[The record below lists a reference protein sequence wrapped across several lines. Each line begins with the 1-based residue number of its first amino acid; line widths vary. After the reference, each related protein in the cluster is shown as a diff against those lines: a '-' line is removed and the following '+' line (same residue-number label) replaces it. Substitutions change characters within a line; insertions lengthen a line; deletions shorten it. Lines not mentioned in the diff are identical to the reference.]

1 MWKAPIIIFTISAIS
16 LLYYAYKNDNRR
28 IERFYYKHNLL
39 LFALLA
45 FVQFLLIA
53 GLFLNVR
60 YMINILGE
68 VFFKHIKNK
77 YFS

>member
-1 MWKAPIIIFTISAIS
+1 MLKGPIIIFVISAIS

-28 IERFYYKHNLL
+28 IERFYYKNHLL

-45 FVQFLLIA
+45 FVQFLLLA
-53 GLFLNVR
+53 GLVLNVR
-60 YMINILGE
+60 FMFTLLSQ
-68 VFFKHIKNK
+68 VVFKHIKNK